1 MRNFTQEENEKAE
14 GLKQL
19 IGQMSNL
26 DVVSISLWIIIGV
39 LWYEGTRR
47 FTYLRDILQGVAGSL
62 SILAILL
69 SFIALGYFVY
79 GLKD

>member
-1 MRNFTQEENEKAE
+1 MRNFTQEKNEKAE